1 MAKIQLSDRAV
12 SYLGILTIV
21 LCLCEAI
28 ALIVAFGFPDFT
40 CAHVP
45 ALAPW
50 AENFL
55 WLAFLNAGFTL
66 GNWIRDSDIRYT
78 KLPDTELP
86 IKGSDEESLRE
97 RADLESAFG
106 RYDRLLLAAVVGRL
120 RPTEMAFSR
129 STIMARKTPSSFND
143 GQRRC
148 HGPESFA
155 MRTMSQLAHSLK
167 VKSPPEV
174 NTILKQRRPVKQS

>member
-28 ALIVAFGFPDFT
+28 ALTVAFGFPDFT

-50 AENFL
+50 ADNFL

-78 KLPDTELP
+78 KLPDDLPEKELE
-86 IKGSDEESLRE
+86 SNRDSLRE
-97 RADLESAFG
+97 RAELESAYG
-106 RYDRLLLAAVVGRL
+106 RYDRYLLATAVYLTTFLLGYYVHKATVG
-120 RPTEMAFSR
+120 TTVCCTQWKA
-129 STIMARKTPSSFND
+129 AANGD
-143 GQRRC
+143 GLQ
-148 HGPESFA
+148 
-155 MRTMSQLAHSLK
+155 
-167 VKSPPEV
+167 
-174 NTILKQRRPVKQS
+174 